1 MKKHLL
7 LFIFSFLMMDIFA
20 QNIVITEI
28 YYNAPNSGVDSME
41 YVEIHNKSAAAIN
54 LKNYTF
60 RSAFSDT
67 LPDFSLEAGAYYVV
81 TANAIFFEK
90 ATKTKARQWKRG
102 SLNNAGATIQLWSA
116 EGQMIDSVR
125 YRTVTPWNIQANGQ
139 GPSLELCDLNSN
151 NDLAASWGAGSTAIG
166 YSLNNQNGQAIALL
180 GTPGKANKCATGTGG
195 GGGGTG
201 TLVIKDINTQTNKN
215 TVVNINIAQPNTLQA
230 NTITSS
236 GIVKQA
242 TNGIAAKLNG
252 GGGGGGAANA
262 ALSYTP
268 NGGFVGLDKFEYF
281 ICTANGCDSAIINV
295 RVVEAVFNV
304 STIGKITVS
313 TTLGGLQPDST
324 GRFVEIEGVVH
335 SPNFN
340 PTGLQFTLIDQKF
353 KSDGIEIA
361 KATGINNYVVKQGD
375 KLKVRGR
382 VNQANTGI
390 TRLVADTL
398 WVLSS
403 GVKEHEPTLVSILD
417 ESTENMLIV
426 LNEVSIMD
434 TTKWVTTGTGNF
446 FTVDVSPDK
455 GLTKY
460 QVRIDKDIVEL
471 ANWKAPKGKFDLV
484 GIGYQNIALGGG
496 GGGGGQTSA
505 YQIMPRSIADFR
517 FTSSANDEVLGQS
530 VRIYPNPFADEMT
543 VVLSENVDK
552 LIIKDMLGRNVLQI
566 NEPTNQERIDT
577 KNWLSGIY
585 TISVI
590 KNNRQFVSKIAKF

>member
-20 QNIVITEI
+20 QNIIITEI

-41 YVEIHNKSAAAIN
+41 YVEIYNKSAAAIN

-60 RSAFSDT
+60 RSAFTDT
-67 LPDFSLEAGAYYVV
+67 LPEFSLEPGAYYVV

-102 SLNNAGATIQLWSA
+102 SLSNNGATIQLWSA

-125 YRTVTPWNIQANGQ
+125 FRTVAPWNIQANGQ

-151 NDLAASWGAGSTAIG
+151 NDLATSWNAGSTPIG
-166 YSLNNQNGQAIALL
+166 YSLTNQNGQAIALL
-180 GTPGKANKCATGTGG
+180 GTPGKANKCATTGGG

-201 TLVIKDINTQTNKN
+201 TLVIKDITTQTSKN
-215 TVVNINIAQPNTLQA
+215 TAVNINIAQPNTLQV

-242 TNGIAAKLNG
+242 TNGVATKPNI

-262 ALSYTP
+262 LIIYTP
-268 NGGFVGLDKFEYF
+268 NAGFSGLDKFEYF
-281 ICTANGCDSAIINV
+281 ICTANGCDSATINV
-295 RVVEAVFNV
+295 RVIEPTYNV

-324 GRFVEIEGVVH
+324 GRYVEIEGVVH

-340 PTGLQFTLIDQKF
+340 PTGLQFTFIDQKY
-353 KSDGIEIA
+353 KADGIEVA

-375 KLKVRGR
+375 KLKVKGR

-398 WVLSS
+398 WVMSS
-403 GVKEHEPTLVSILD
+403 DVKEHEPTLVSILD
-417 ESTENMLIV
+417 ESTENMLV
-426 LNEVSIMD
+426 MLSGVSIID
-434 TTKWVTTGTGNF
+434 TSKWVNTGTANF
-446 FTVDVSPDK
+446 FTVDVSPDN

-471 ANWKAPKGKFDLV
+471 ANWKAPTKKFDLV
-484 GIGYQNIALGGG
+484 GIGYQNTTLGG
-496 GGGGGQTSA
+496 GGGGGQTSV
-505 YQIMPRSIADFR
+505 YQIMPRAISDFR
-517 FTSSANDEVLGQS
+517 FVSNVNDAALGQKVS
-530 VRIYPNPFADEMT
+530 IYPNPFSEEVN

-566 NEPTNQERIDT
+566 NEPSNLERIDT
-577 KNWLSGIY
+577 KSWLSGVY

-590 KNNRQFVSKIAKF
+590 KNNRQFVSKIVKY